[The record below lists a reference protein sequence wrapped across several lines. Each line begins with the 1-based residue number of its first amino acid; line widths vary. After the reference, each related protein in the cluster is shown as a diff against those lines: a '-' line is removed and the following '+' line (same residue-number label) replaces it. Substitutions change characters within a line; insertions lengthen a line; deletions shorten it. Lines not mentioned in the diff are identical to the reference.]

1 MPMNSKKHFGGD
13 FDKHARR
20 HANNHHQN
28 KIPPFRP
35 DPEHWT
41 RKSSHGWK
49 AKVAYETEDDACEYL
64 NQSPKLKAFG
74 YRAYQCKV
82 CQKWHIGHYAE

>member
-1 MPMNSKKHFGGD
+1 MAMRNKKS
-13 FDKHARR
+13 
-20 HANNHHQN
+20 NHYHN
-28 KIPPFRP
+28 KVPPFRP

-41 RKSSHGWK
+41 RKGPHGWK

-64 NQSPKLKAFG
+64 QLHPKMVAQG

-82 CQKWHIGHYAE
+82 CQKWHIGHENTLTFKDR